1 MTTNGS
7 DPVQARFHAVEEER
21 FSFLAAVS
29 SMSRGEQP
37 PDVDHLLRLAD
48 RVLEVHER
56 CVQQADEP
64 TVATDDAD

>member
-7 DPVQARFHAVEEER
+7 DPAQSRFHVVEEAR
-21 FSFLAAVS
+21 SSFLSAVS
-29 SMSRGEQP
+29 SMSRGELP

-56 CVQQADEP
+56 CALQADRSGSD
-64 TVATDDAD
+64 DDA